1 MRNRNHRVVFY
12 LSDEEYDRLTEQV
25 KECNIPRESFLRQM
39 LKGAKIRGTPTID
52 VAAMIR
58 ELRRIGYNIDQALRD
73 GVKDPEDREML
84 RQTFEEV
91 RQTLRQI
98 FVAYTGQEPS
108 EG

>member
-1 MRNRNHRVVFY
+1 MKDMNGIKIIAVDHGYSNIKTANHCF
-12 LSDEEYDRLTEQV
+12 
-25 KECNIPRESFLRQM
+25 
-39 LKGAKIRGTPTID
+39 PTGILHCD
-52 VAAMIR
+52 SEPLFGVATMIR
-58 ELRRIGYNIDQALRD
+58 ELRRIGYNIDQALRA
-73 GVKDPEDREML
+73 GVNDPEDKEML

>member
-25 KECNIPRESFLRQM
+25 RECNISRESFLRQM
-39 LKGAKIRGTPTID
+39 LKGAKIRETPTID

-58 ELRRIGYNIDQALRD
+58 ELRRIGYSIDQALRD
-73 GVKDPEDREML
+73 GVKDPEDRDML